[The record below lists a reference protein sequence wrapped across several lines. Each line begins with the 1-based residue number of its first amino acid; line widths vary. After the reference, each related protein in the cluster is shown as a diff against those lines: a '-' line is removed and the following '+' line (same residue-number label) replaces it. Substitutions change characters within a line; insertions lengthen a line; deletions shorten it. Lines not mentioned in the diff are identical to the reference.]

1 MPEAG
6 VAPDSHVT
14 LHYRLALADGTTL
27 VSTFGGKPATFQ
39 LGQGQLAEPFE
50 RCLAGMQPGARGAF
64 ELDGDKAFG
73 PRHEHLVMRAP
84 LADIPPEIS
93 TLPGEVLEL
102 QSPQGNPLS
111 ARVVSRDEESVV
123 LDFNHPLAGR
133 ALVFE
138 AEVLGIL

>member
-1 MPEAG
+1 
-6 VAPDSHVT
+6 
-14 LHYRLALADGTTL
+14 
-27 VSTFGGKPATFQ
+27 
-39 LGQGQLAEPFE
+39 
-50 RCLAGMQPGARGAF
+50 MQPGARGAF
-64 ELDGDKAFG
+64 ELAPEAAFG
-73 PRHEHLVMRAP
+73 PRHDHLVMRAP
-84 LADIPPEIS
+84 LADIPAGVS

-111 ARVVSRDEESVV
+111 ARVVSRDESSVV